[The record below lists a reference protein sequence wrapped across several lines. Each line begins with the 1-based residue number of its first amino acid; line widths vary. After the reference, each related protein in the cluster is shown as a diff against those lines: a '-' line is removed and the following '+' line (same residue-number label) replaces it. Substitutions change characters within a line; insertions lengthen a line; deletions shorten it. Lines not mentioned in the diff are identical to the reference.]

1 MWNRNCFPSETHEEF
16 TPGFWWDS
24 CCSIS
29 SFLCGACGSLFSLL
43 AIVLSDLLFTPL
55 FYSCDITGDKS
66 WMSKVIRGH
75 FWCRYSVTVNQ
86 LMVATLKRSKW
97 WLQLNHYRNPWSS
110 SFLVSSN
117 PLSRDSWKIYRINWE
132 IYTCTPYVGVMLLHI
147 NGKLTM
153 GKLK

>member
-1 MWNRNCFPSETHEEF
+1 MAKRLNNDPQAPHRKLDIEQHEPHQKPGVNSSCASEEKQFLFHMWH
-16 TPGFWWDS
+16 
-24 CCSIS
+24 
-29 SFLCGACGSLFSLL
+29 
-43 AIVLSDLLFTPL
+43 PL
-55 FYSCDITGDKS
+55 FYSCYITGDKS

-86 LMVATLKRSKW
+86 VMVATLKRSKW
-97 WLQLNHYRNPWSS
+97 WLQLNPYRNPWSS
-110 SFLVSSN
+110 SFLVRSN

-147 NGKLTM
+147 YGKLTM